1 MYTRLVR
8 IKVGASCKMKTI
20 QGKNQPK
27 PSNIY
32 LQYIPCD
39 NQKGT
44 YVKTNTL
51 NVLFIFP

>member
-39 NQKGT
+39 NQKRT
-44 YVKTNTL
+44 HVKTNTL